1 MRKETITYTAKGII
15 KSNRGTA
22 RKDGIDYEMRELQTR
37 WKLVNV
43 VGTYT
48 TEFVWDKKDIPTLSD
63 WCAELTK
70 NGYEI
75 LLAD

>member
-1 MRKETITYTAKGII
+1 METITYTEKGII
-15 KSNRGTA
+15 KSNRGMA
-22 RKDGIDYEMRELQTR
+22 RKDGVEYEMHELQTR

-48 TEFVWDKKDIPTLSD
+48 TEFVWYKKDIPTFAV
-63 WCAELTK
+63 WCVELTK
-70 NGYEI
+70 CGYEI